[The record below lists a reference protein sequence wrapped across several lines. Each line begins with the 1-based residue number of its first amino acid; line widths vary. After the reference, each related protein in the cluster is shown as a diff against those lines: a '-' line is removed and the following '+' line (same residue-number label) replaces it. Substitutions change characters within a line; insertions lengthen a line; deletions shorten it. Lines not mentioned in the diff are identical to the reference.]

1 MARLCAV
8 VAALVT
14 AGCGLTLDFQERD
27 LAFVGRDGEPMDA
40 GDLVDAPPRD
50 AAALD
55 AVLADGARF
64 DAGIPPA
71 DGGGPGDGGPAPVD
85 GGGRMDAGPDAS
97 TSPTWS
103 RATIFITSGAYDG
116 NLGGLAGAD
125 SRCRGAAGAAGLGP
139 GFVAVLSS
147 STANAMDR
155 APVTGEIRDT
165 TGALVAPSASD
176 LWEGRLTNEVLNDE
190 RGSALP
196 RNSTAWTG
204 SDLGMAEP
212 YSGMFCSDWT
222 SADGGDSALQGNA
235 RARNY
240 TWLYAWDV
248 LCSEPAHLYCIGPAG
263 P

>member
-1 MARLCAV
+1 M
-8 VAALVT
+8 VT
-14 AGCGLTLDFQERD
+14 ASCGLTLDLQERD
-27 LAFVGRDGEPMDA
+27 LVFVGRDGAVMDA
-40 GDLVDAPPRD
+40 GDLADAAVID

-64 DAGIPPA
+64 DAGAPPT
-71 DGGGPGDGGPAPVD
+71 DGGGLGDGGPTPVD
-85 GGGRMDAGPDAS
+85 GGVGLEAGPDAS

-103 RATIFITSGAYDG
+103 RATIFITSALYDG
-116 NLGGLAGAD
+116 NLGGLVGAD

-139 GFVAVLSS
+139 GFVAVLSN
-147 STANAMDR
+147 STTNAMDR

-176 LWEGRLTNEVLNDE
+176 LWEGRLTNAVLNDE
-190 RGSALP
+190 SGSAVV

-212 YSGMFCSDWT
+212 YSGMFCGDWT
-222 SADGGDSALQGNA
+222 RSDGGDSALQGNA